1 VALPLSGRAT
11 AAGLGVLPRG
21 SVSAVDGE
29 QLRFFVYWKE
39 TENRTDYD
47 LSALLLHTD
56 YSTDSWL
63 SYTSLKAVGGEHSGD
78 VTEAPDG
85 ASEFINLSLD
95 RVRSTFIVP
104 QVNIYAGEGFE
115 EVEESFFG
123 FMLRDGE
130 QKGRPFEP
138 RTVRMKSELRGV
150 GRVAL
155 PLVFR
160 REDDGRWR
168 AKWLHLYLK
177 GISSANRV
185 EENQVSAS
193 KVVRAIVEREY
204 LTVRYLIDLMSGG
217 ATAVDLW
224 DGGPVPDEPVMY
236 IGLERPEGLH
246 PDSRVITLENLH
258 ALIPG

>member
-1 VALPLSGRAT
+1 M
-11 AAGLGVLPRG
+11 
-21 SVSAVDGE
+21 
-29 QLRFFVYWKE
+29 
-39 TENRTDYD
+39 
-47 LSALLLHTD
+47 
-56 YSTDSWL
+56 
-63 SYTSLKAVGGEHSGD
+63 
-78 VTEAPDG
+78 
-85 ASEFINLSLD
+85 
-95 RVRSTFIVP
+95 
-104 QVNIYAGEGFE
+104 NIYAGESFE

-123 FMLRDGE
+123 FMVRDGE

-185 EENQVSAS
+185 EKNRVSVS
-193 KVVRAIVEREY
+193 KVVRAVVEREH
-204 LTVRYLIDLMSGG
+204 LTVRYLTDLMSGD

-224 DGGPVPDEPVMY
+224 DGGVPDEPVTY

-246 PDSRVITLENLH
+246 PDSRVITLENLRD
-258 ALIPG
+258 LIPG